1 MEKTKTIFKVLF
13 SIAGMMIGGSA
24 CSMIDGLNKK
34 QQIQAI
40 NDELERLHKLAEK
53 EVEAKGEMS
62 FDTSCRLR
70 DLVWK
75 LERL

>member
-34 QQIQAI
+34 QKIQAI

-53 EVEAKGEMS
+53 EVEATGKMS
-62 FDTSCRLR
+62 IDTSCRLR